1 MKIRECLKELAG
13 KFNLPNEE
21 YKELISFKEL
31 ASNKKLLEKL
41 LREKSP
47 EAIKV
52 ACLSGR
58 GYEVALKDIQ
68 NLYMGEGESSIGEL
82 MKKYSDAKDFEKYI
96 LSKVDINIINK
107 LAGYFLVLEQ
117 KKCEL
122 HNQQQNLDNE
132 LSDIDKISADIVL
145 IDKFVVPYK
154 AHRKAIKQWQAKVE
168 SDENLKI
175 RCQNL
180 LNIYLNTPG
189 GVLDDFIDSSSTLSD
204 KQKKLIRKTVFLKKL
219 LEEISI
225 YGKQGITILLELW
238 KQSLIKLENRE
249 ILIYL
254 CQYSQQ
260 VNDFIKERIQ
270 PDSIDIEDSFLEL
283 LLQALIEKERENLAT
298 GEVNRNI
305 DIWNEFIDE
314 EQWQCILSKMRQVI
328 SPDEMSQMLSSILR
342 KLEGR
347 AVRVLVEV
355 LCESYTKENNISL
368 WEIANNISCNDFA
381 QNRDIILIFMQC
393 IEKSNAVKAKKV
405 NALEKCLQGQAKE
418 VYANVYEPE
427 EKLEEL
433 VTNLATFAGEI
444 APNTVRQQLL
454 PIVKE
459 FRKGFERLGVNGL
472 FENVKWAN
480 ELSVKFNSE
489 MHLMPMNGRPK
500 SGDDVKLS
508 TMGFSYKDED
518 GNYIKHLAKIYLENK
533 TEKKNNSQKSGKQ
546 QCSNANNI
554 GKGKKSS
561 KSQ

>member
-1 MKIRECLKELAG
+1 MKIRECLKELSG
-13 KFNLPNEE
+13 KFNLLNEE
-21 YKELISFKEL
+21 YKELISFKKL

-52 ACLSGR
+52 ACLSGK
-58 GYEVALKDIQ
+58 GYGVALKDIQ
-68 NLYMGEGESSIGEL
+68 SLYMGDCEASIGEL
-82 MKKYSDAKDFEKYI
+82 MKKYSDAKDFEKEI

-107 LAGYFLVLEQ
+107 LAGYFWVLEQ

-122 HNQQQNLDNE
+122 QNQQQNLDNE
-132 LSDIDKISADIVL
+132 LSDIDKISADIAV
-145 IDKFVVPYK
+145 IDKCVVPYK
-154 AHRKAIKQWQAKVE
+154 SHRKAIKQWQAKVE

-180 LNIYLNTPG
+180 LNIYRNTPG

-225 YGKQGITILLELW
+225 YGKQGIAILLELW
-238 KQSLIKLENRE
+238 KQNLIKLENRE

-254 CQYSQQ
+254 CQYIQQ

-270 PDSIDIEDSFLEL
+270 SDSIDIEYSFLEL
-283 LLQALIEKERENLAT
+283 LLQALIEKERENLVT

-314 EQWQCILSKMRQVI
+314 EQWQCILSKMRKVI
-328 SPDEMSQMLSSILR
+328 SPDEIPQMLSSILR

-355 LCESYTKENNISL
+355 ICESYTKENNISL

-405 NALEKCLQGQAKE
+405 NALEKRLQGQAKE

>member
-132 LSDIDKISADIVL
+132 LSYIDKISADIVL

-298 GEVNRNI
+298 GEINRDI

-368 WEIANNISCNDFA
+368 WEIVNNISCNDFG

-405 NALEKCLQGQAKE
+405 NALEKRLQGQAKE

-454 PIVKE
+454 PIVKD
-459 FRKGFERLGVNGL
+459 FRKGFERLGVNEL

-480 ELSVKFNSE
+480 ELSVKFNSG
-489 MHLMPMNGRPK
+489 MHAMPMNGCPK

-518 GNYIKHLAKIYLENK
+518 GNYIKHLAKVYLENNA
-533 TEKKNNSQKSGKQ
+533 EKKNNSPKSGKQ
-546 QCSNANNI
+546 QCSNANNT
-554 GKGKKSS
+554 GKGKKSAKS
-561 KSQ
+561 K

>member
-1 MKIRECLKELAG
+1 MKIRECLKELAEN
-13 KFNLPNEE
+13 FNLPNEE

-52 ACLSGR
+52 ACLSDR
-58 GYEVALKDIQ
+58 GYGAEGKEIQ
-68 NLYMGEGESSIGEL
+68 NLYMGKSEASIGEL
-82 MKKYSDAKDFEKYI
+82 MKKYSDAKDFEKCI

-107 LAGYFLVLEQ
+107 LAGYFFVLEQ

-122 HNQQQNLDNE
+122 QNQQQNLGNE
-132 LSDIDKISADIVL
+132 LSDIDKISADIAV
-145 IDKFVVPYK
+145 IDKCVVPYK
-154 AHRKAIKQWQAKVE
+154 AHRKAIKQWQVKVE
-168 SDENLKI
+168 SYENLKI
-175 RCQNL
+175 RYQNL
-180 LNIYLNTPG
+180 LNIYRNTPR
-189 GVLDDFIDSSSTLSD
+189 GVLDNFIDSSSTLSE

-219 LEEISI
+219 LEEMSI

-238 KQSLIKLENRE
+238 KQNLIKLENKE
-249 ILIYL
+249 ISIYL
-254 CQYSQQ
+254 RQYSQQ

-270 PDSIDIEDSFLEL
+270 SDSIDIEDSFLEL
-283 LLQALIEKERENLAT
+283 LLQALIEKERRNLTT
-298 GEVNRNI
+298 GEVNRDI
-305 DIWNEFIDE
+305 DVWNEFIDE
-314 EQWQCILSKMRQVI
+314 EQWQCILSKIQRVI
-328 SPDEMSQMLSSILR
+328 SPDEMPQMLSSILK

-347 AVRVLVEV
+347 SVRVFVEV

-368 WEIANNISCNDFA
+368 WEIANNISYNDFA
-381 QNRDIILIFMQC
+381 QNREITLRFMQC

-405 NALEKCLQGQAKE
+405 NALEKRFQGQAKE

-454 PIVKE
+454 PIVRE

-472 FENVKWAN
+472 FENAKWAN
-480 ELSVKFNSE
+480 ELSVKFNRE
-489 MHLMPMNGRPK
+489 MHAMPMNGRLMP
-500 SGDDVKLS
+500 GDDVKLS

-518 GNYIKHLAKIYLENK
+518 GNCIKHLAKIYLENK
-533 TEKKNNSQKSGKQ
+533 AKKKDNSPKSGKK

-554 GKGKKSS
+554 GKGRKLTKS
-561 KSQ
+561 K